1 MRLRHIGALC
11 VEKRLTDRVV
21 CGIHCVQLSTNNFNW
36 SETLGTKFDT
46 IAAAFANL
54 FGFDCN
60 FWGFMIEYILLKY
73 KHFCRFILWQKE
85 FPACQTS
92 SL

>member
-1 MRLRHIGALC
+1 MRLRRIGALC
-11 VEKRLTDRVV
+11 VEKRLADSVV
-21 CGIHCVQLSTNNFNW
+21 RGIRRLQLSINSFNW
-36 SETLGTKFDT
+36 SETLGAKFDT
-46 IAAAFANL
+46 MAAAFANL

-73 KHFCRFILWQKE
+73 KHFCGFILWQKGI
-85 FPACQTS
+85 PVCQTS